1 MMRLLAIPCI
11 IALLVLGGCKSE
23 RDAPMPNAFSLT
35 EEAIG
40 RYCGMNVLEHDGPK
54 GQVILSGMLEP
65 IWFSSARDTIA
76 FTLLPD
82 EPKNI
87 AAIYVSDM
95 ATAAS
100 WEKPGADNW
109 IDARKAFFVLGSSR
123 KGGMGVDEA
132 VPFSTEAAAADFVAK
147 HGGRIVRFA
156 DISLDH
162 IKDGSE
168 KDAPNDPSGH
178 AHGAHGSGAHENGAR
193 ENGTVG
199 KSER

>member
-1 MMRLLAIPCI
+1 MMRLLVIPCI
-11 IALLVLGGCKSE
+11 VALAILGGCNSE
-23 RDAPMPNAFSLT
+23 RDAPMPTAFSLT

-54 GQVILSGMLEP
+54 GQIILSGMLEP
-65 IWFSSARDTIA
+65 IWFSSARDAIA

-95 ATAAS
+95 AIAAN

-109 IDARKAFFVLGSSR
+109 IDARKAFYVLGSNR

-132 VPFSTEAAAADFVAK
+132 VPFSTEAAAADFVAR
-147 HGGRIVRFA
+147 HGGKIVRFA
-156 DISLDH
+156 EISLDH
-162 IKDGSE
+162 IRDSSE
-168 KDAPNDPSGH
+168 KETSGEHGGHSGH
-178 AHGAHGSGAHENGAR
+178 AHGA
-193 ENGTVG
+193 
-199 KSER
+199 SEGR

>member
-1 MMRLLAIPCI
+1 MMRLLIIPCMV
-11 IALLVLGGCKSE
+11 ALAVLGGCNAE
-23 RDAPMPNAFSLT
+23 RESQMPTPFALT
-35 EEAIG
+35 QEAIG

-54 GQVILSGMLEP
+54 GQIILSGMLEP

-76 FTLLPD
+76 FTLLPE

-95 ATAAS
+95 AAAVS

-109 IDARKAFFVLGSSR
+109 IDARKAFYVLGSNR

-132 VPFSTEAAAADFVAK
+132 VPFSTEAAAAEFVAR
-147 HGGRIVRFA
+147 HGGKIVRFA

-162 IKDGSE
+162 IRDVSE
-168 KDAPNDPSGH
+168 KESSSEHGDHSGDTH
-178 AHGAHGSGAHENGAR
+178 
-193 ENGTVG
+193 G
-199 KSER
+199 KSERR

>member
-1 MMRLLAIPCI
+1 MRLFAIPCI
-11 IALLVLGGCKSE
+11 VALLVLGGCKSE
-23 RDAPMPNAFSLT
+23 RDAPMPTAFSLT

-76 FTLLPD
+76 FTLLPE

-123 KGGMGVDEA
+123 RGGMGVDEA
-132 VPFSTEAAAADFVAK
+132 VPFSTEAAAVDFVAK

-162 IKDGSE
+162 IRDGSG
-168 KDAPNDPSGH
+168 KDASSD
-178 AHGAHGSGAHENGAR
+178 HGAHESGAR